1 MLKALTMLLLF
12 QLTGEATIRLLAL
25 PIPGPVM
32 GMLLLLIAL
41 LLRGGP
47 SPALKATANK
57 LLSHLSLL
65 FIPAGAGIMAH
76 AALLRASW
84 PALTVTLIVSC
95 GATLAATALSM
106 RWAMR
111 LMKRATTRRS

>member
-1 MLKALTMLLLF
+1 MLSALTVLLLF
-12 QLTGEATIRLLAL
+12 QLVGEATIRLLNL

-32 GMLLLLIAL
+32 GMVLLLLAL

-65 FIPAGAGIMAH
+65 FIPAGVGIMAH
-76 AALLRASW
+76 GDLLRASW
-84 PALTVTLIVSC
+84 LPLTVILIVSC
-95 GATLAATALSM
+95 GVTLAATALSM
-106 RWAMR
+106 YWVMR
-111 LMKRATTRRS
+111 VTTRRA